1 MFKFDDYFLVWNIFS
16 RKDAC
21 YLFNLVSAVKG
32 IINPLVSDRAD
43 ELMMT

>member
-21 YLFNLVSAVKG
+21 YLFNLV
-32 IINPLVSDRAD
+32 R
-43 ELMMT
+43 